1 MNDKSLSC
9 PPICLGTIGGG
20 VLPSSVLREEMAG
33 WPRGGSE
40 KELVGVSVV
49 LNVQLMLIFI

>member
-1 MNDKSLSC
+1 MNDKSLAC
-9 PPICLGTIGGG
+9 PLILGTIGGG
-20 VLPSSVLREEMAG
+20 VFPPSMLTEEMAG